1 MEGFCAPF
9 GRKVKE
15 CVLEFVLDVLVPK
28 FGDHMS
34 VEFKHCSRAELS
46 GAQLSTFFRADSWA
60 PDSWA
65 PGPKCPLFVAD
76 SWAPDN
82 TTRQG

>member
-46 GAQLSTFFRADSWA
+46 GAQFPALKKVASWA
-60 PDSWA
+60 PRQFG
-65 PGPKCPLFVAD
+65 PGAMYKFY
-76 SWAPDN
+76 
-82 TTRQG
+82 